1 MEKSQISKDINFFDF
16 FKECNF
22 VKKALDVI
30 KFYDIMN
37 VSIQSEKIVKHKNIS
52 ENYKNIT
59 FEIFDNSILEIN
71 KNKNDFDTN

>member
-16 FKECNF
+16 FIEGNF

-37 VSIQSEKIVKHKNIS
+37 VSNPDEKIVIYKKIS

>member
-16 FKECNF
+16 FKECNI

-37 VSIQSEKIVKHKNIS
+37 VSIQSEKIVKYKNIS